1 MRSNQNGYTLPG
13 LVIGTFALLGFGALT
28 IYLVNPLQILVR
40 SRDKERKSEVQI
52 VGNALTNYSK
62 SKNGT
67 IPINNKTW
75 LDDLHA
81 RGELPLLPE
90 AISYDSPSA
99 LCKRNQQN
107 GLCYATD
114 TKFPPNY
121 GIVYAKLES
130 ISDNTKCDV
139 SSGESAY
146 YVYDMLAVRSGIVCT
161 VGTEPGYN
169 EQGQEF
175 RD

>member
-1 MRSNQNGYTLPG
+1 MRYTEGGYTLAG
-13 LVIGTFALLGFGALT
+13 LVIWTLALLAFGALT
-28 IYLVNPLQILVR
+28 LYLVNPFQILVKK
-40 SRDKERKSEVQI
+40 RDAQRKEQVQM
-52 VGNALTNYSK
+52 VGEALTEYQT

-81 RGELPLLPE
+81 RGSLPQIPE
-90 AISYDSPSA
+90 AITYDSPSA

-107 GLCYATD
+107 GICYATD
-114 TKFPPNY
+114 SKFPPNN
-121 GIVYAKLES
+121 GIVYTKLES
-130 ISDNTKCDV
+130 ISENTQCDV
-139 SSGESAY
+139 SLGESAY

-161 VGTEPGYN
+161 VGTEPAYN

>member
-1 MRSNQNGYTLPG
+1 MRANQKGYTLPG
-13 LVIGTFALLGFGALT
+13 LVIGTLVLLAFGALT

-40 SRDKERKSEVQI
+40 SRDKERKIQVQM
-52 VGNALTNYSK
+52 VGEALTNYAK
-62 SKNGT
+62 GKNGT

-75 LDDLHA
+75 IDDLRA
-81 RGELPLLPE
+81 RGELPVLPE
-90 AISYDSPSA
+90 AISYDSTSA
-99 LCKRNQQN
+99 MCKRNQQN

-121 GIVYAKLES
+121 GIVYTKLES
-130 ISDNTKCDV
+130 ISENTKCDV

-146 YVYDMLAVRSGIVCT
+146 YVYDMPSVRSGIVCT
-161 VGTEPGYN
+161 VGSEPAYN
-169 EQGQEF
+169 DLGQEF